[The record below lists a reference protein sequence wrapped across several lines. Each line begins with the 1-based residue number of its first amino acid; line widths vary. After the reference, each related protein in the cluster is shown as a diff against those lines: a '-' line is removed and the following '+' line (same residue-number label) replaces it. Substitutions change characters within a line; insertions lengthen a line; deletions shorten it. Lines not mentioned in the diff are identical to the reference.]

1 MNIETIREYCLSK
14 KGVTECFPFNEI
26 TLVFKLFG
34 KIFLLTNLD
43 GEFSINVKCDPEK
56 AIEFRE
62 LYPSVVPG
70 FHMNKKHWNTV
81 FIDGTLSDS
90 LIFSFIDHSYGLI
103 RLSLSKNQQKE
114 LV

>member
-14 KGVTECFPFNEI
+14 KGVTESFPFDEI
-26 TLVFKLFG
+26 TLVFKVSE

-56 AIEFRE
+56 AVELRE

-70 FHMNKKHWNTV
+70 YHMNKKHWNTV
-81 FIDGTLSDS
+81 FIDGTLSDAI
-90 LIFSFIDHSYGLI
+90 IFSFIDQSYDLI
-103 RLSLSKNQQKE
+103 RLSLTKNQ
-114 LV
+114 